1 MYKEIQVQ
9 EGGIYINTLDQGAKG
24 RVTIDSLIIGAGNW
38 SAMGELDSP
47 EESYSKRKA
56 HGNKDDSLRGN
67 VRKYSVGTMDGAK
80 ANVYESITR
89 NLSVQIG
96 NNYGA
101 AMKKLVSTGKETTY
115 DDPDYPDDKGD
126 RKEAAVAIWK
136 VNVKR
141 MQDKREEYNAKKE
154 KVFYNILSRCDDTVI
169 ARLESNDKYAVA
181 EEDSNV
187 VVLMELIKE
196 LVVGTSDRIYP
207 GIQAAQA
214 WKTLN
219 RLHQYEDEDV
229 LVYYRRF
236 RAAVEHVEKVSGVI
250 KPDVLSKNMGVTDN
264 EEGRSALLVC
274 MFITGS
280 NKKFDGYKEKLADD
294 YANRKVSD
302 YPDSLETALPIM
314 QTYLNNHGEA
324 VKKGSN
330 FAQADVSKIRCF
342 KCKKLGHYK
351 KDCPEKKKENND
363 PDVDDGSSTKS
374 VDIWGGKVK
383 KS

>member
-154 KVFYNILSRCDDTVI
+154 KVFYNI
-169 ARLESNDKYAVA
+169 
-181 EEDSNV
+181 
-187 VVLMELIKE
+187 
-196 LVVGTSDRIYP
+196 
-207 GIQAAQA
+207 
-214 WKTLN
+214 
-219 RLHQYEDEDV
+219 
-229 LVYYRRF
+229 YY
-236 RAAVEHVEKVSGVI
+236 I
-250 KPDVLSKNMGVTDN
+250 
-264 EEGRSALLVC
+264 
-274 MFITGS
+274 
-280 NKKFDGYKEKLADD
+280 
-294 YANRKVSD
+294 
-302 YPDSLETALPIM
+302 
-314 QTYLNNHGEA
+314 
-324 VKKGSN
+324 
-330 FAQADVSKIRCF
+330 
-342 KCKKLGHYK
+342 
-351 KDCPEKKKENND
+351 
-363 PDVDDGSSTKS
+363 
-374 VDIWGGKVK
+374 
-383 KS
+383 